1 MLRTRVLTAVFL
13 LVVFFLAVFY
23 LPQSFWHALVV
34 AIFMVASWEWGN
46 ISSFTEK
53 QKWIFTVLGTALLV
67 VLILIAPGQ
76 EFPYAEWSPIK
87 IIFATG
93 TVFWLTIAPLWL
105 WGRWQITNKLILA
118 MTGLVVLVPFAF
130 ALIHLRFFDALVLLA
145 IMGVVWIA
153 DIAAYFSG
161 KKFGKHKLAPTLS
174 PGKTWE
180 GVFGALLA
188 TILYGAVLSYFV
200 GVGAAYLILAT
211 VFLTVLSIVG
221 DLFESMM
228 KRQSGL
234 KDSGQI
240 LPGHGGLLDRVDA
253 LTPTLPV
260 AAFAIS
266 LGGFF

>member
-1 MLRTRVLTAVFL
+1 MLKTRVLTAVFL
-13 LVVFFLAVFY
+13 LVVLFLAVFY
-23 LPQSFWHALVV
+23 LPQSFWRALVV
-34 AIFMVASWEWGN
+34 AIFMVGSWEWGN
-46 ISSFTEK
+46 ISGFTEK
-53 QKWIFTVLGTALLV
+53 QKWIFTVVGTALLL
-67 VLILIAPGQ
+67 VLVLTVPGQ
-76 EFPYAEWSPIK
+76 DFLHADWPPIK
-87 IIFATG
+87 IIFATA
-93 TVFWLTIAPLWL
+93 TVFWLIIAPLWL
-105 WGRWQITNKLILA
+105 WRRWQISNRWILA
-118 MTGLVVLVPFAF
+118 ITGWAVLMPFAF
-130 ALIHLRFFDALVLLA
+130 ALIHLRFLDALVLLA

-161 KKFGKHKLAPTLS
+161 KKFGKHKLAPALS

-188 TILYGAVLSYFV
+188 TILYGALLGQFV
-200 GVGAAYLILAT
+200 GVSALYLILASA
-211 VFLTVLSIVG
+211 FLTILSIVG

-253 LTPTLPV
+253 LTSTLPV